1 MTVKE
6 IKPAKSLSAQFE
18 VLKYRILGQMN
29 GNARG
34 PYVLAFVSCERGE
47 GVSHVAANF
56 TATLSADPDFKV
68 LLLDGSLGSPA
79 LQKLFFNEKFKPE
92 PAASTSESKEV
103 AILPVWKL
111 RPVSETLDVL
121 TVREIPNDTERAF
134 ATSSFDKFLE
144 QAKDRYNFIVLD
156 CPPLSSSASASIL
169 PSKADGVVMVI
180 EAERVRRHVIQRS
193 ILTLE
198 DSGANILG
206 TVLNKRKYPIPKFIY
221 DLF

>member
-1 MTVKE
+1 MIVKE

-18 VLKYRILGQMN
+18 VLKYRILSQLN
-29 GNARG
+29 GDAQG
-34 PYVLAFVSCERGE
+34 PYVLAFVSCEPGE
-47 GVSHVAANF
+47 GVSNVAANF
-56 TATLSADPDFKV
+56 AATLSADPDFKV
-68 LLLDGSLGSPA
+68 LLLDGSLASPA
-79 LQKLFFNEKFKPE
+79 LQKLFFDEKFE
-92 PAASTSESKEV
+92 PDTTSDPSDSRDV

-134 ATSSFDKFLE
+134 ATSSFDKFLD

-156 CPPLSSSASASIL
+156 CPPLCTNASASIL

-180 EAERVRRHVIQRS
+180 EAERVRRHVLQRT

-198 DSGANILG
+198 DSGASILG
-206 TVLNKRKYPIPKFIY
+206 TVLNKRKYPIPKVIY